1 MDYSTMFSM
10 LESRPNPYEN
20 QSQSQYPQ
28 GPAFTEQPI
37 SAQYQP
43 TYQDQPRPMNWEEAF
58 NGFKTRPVLYNMD
71 GYISPFSS
79 NNWGG
84 TSNILQYIDE
94 QFRLPN
100 NENKI
105 DPNKIFTSE
114 VNGLRAIEADHVKI
128 LKMFKRKFEESL
140 TEKGKI
146 GLTEE
151 DIEAMAAIN
160 AATSTLT
167 SIEKEK
173 VNIKKNIADIKI
185 KQNQQSNAPAGSNS
199 SMGPGKPLASADI
212 GRSILDNI
220 FAANSQPQ
228 IPTTAVEYNAENA
241 DSAGQVIDALIPT
254 VGDSVKF
261 ENQEPTT
268 YVVVGETDDDIDF
281 VTYSSDG
288 NIIPDYPKPSATIT
302 KIDRE
307 SHTAT
312 DTYLVSY
319 PLKEK

>member
-1 MDYSTMFSM
+1 MDYNTMFSM
-10 LESRPNPYEN
+10 LGDMTDNTPTSEQSPYQDN
-20 QSQSQYPQ
+20 FLP
-28 GPAFTEQPI
+28 TQPI

-43 TYQDQPRPMNWEEAF
+43 TYQEQPRPLSWEEAF

-71 GYISPFSS
+71 GYISPFSG

-105 DPNKIFTSE
+105 DPNKIFTAE
-114 VNGLRAIEADHVKI
+114 VNGLRAIEADQART

-140 TEKGKI
+140 TEKGKV
-146 GLTEE
+146 GLTES
-151 DIEAMAAIN
+151 DIEAMAAITS
-160 AATSTLT
+160 ATSSLAA
-167 SIEKEK
+167 IEREK

-185 KQNQQSNAPAGSNS
+185 KQNQQSNSPVNATGT
-199 SMGPGKPLASADI
+199 GPGKPLASADI
-212 GRSILDNI
+212 GRTILDNI
-220 FAANSQPQ
+220 FAANMQPD
-228 IPTTAVEYNAENA
+228 IPTTPVEYNAVTA
-241 DSAGQVIDALIPT
+241 DSASRVIDELIPT

-268 YVVVGETDDDIDF
+268 YVVLGETDDDIDF
-281 VTYSSDG
+281 VTYSADG
-288 NIIPDYPKPSATIT
+288 NIIPDYPKPTSTIT

-307 SHTAT
+307 SKTAT

-319 PLKEK
+319 PIKEK

>member
-1 MDYSTMFSM
+1 MDYNTMFSM
-10 LESRPNPYEN
+10 LGDMTDNTPSEQSPYQDN
-20 QSQSQYPQ
+20 FLP
-28 GPAFTEQPI
+28 TQPI

-43 TYQDQPRPMNWEEAF
+43 TYQEQPRPLSWEEAF
-58 NGFKTRPVLYNMD
+58 NGFKTSPVLYNMD
-71 GYISPFSS
+71 GYISPFSG

-105 DPNKIFTSE
+105 DPDKIFTAE
-114 VNGLRAIEADHVKI
+114 VNGLRAIEADQART

-140 TEKGKI
+140 TEKGKV
-146 GLTEE
+146 GLPENA
-151 DIEAMAAIN
+151 IEAMAAITS
-160 AATSTLT
+160 ATSSLAA
-167 SIEKEK
+167 IEREK

-185 KQNQQSNAPAGSNS
+185 KQNQTSNS
-199 SMGPGKPLASADI
+199 PANANGSAMGPGKPLASADI

-220 FAANSQPQ
+220 FAAKMQPE
-228 IPTTAVEYNAENA
+228 IPTTSVEYNAVNA
-241 DSAGQVIDALIPT
+241 DSASRVIDELIPT

-268 YVVVGETDDDIDF
+268 YVVLGETDDDIDF
-281 VTYSSDG
+281 VTYSADG
-288 NIIPDYPKPSATIT
+288 NIIPDYPKPTSTIT

-307 SHTAT
+307 SKTAT

-319 PLKEK
+319 PIKEK